1 MKLEKEIIWNRV
13 TKTQKDEYY
22 IYVDIIHSVFGKQY
36 IICITTEIR
45 YRLRVYGGKISLGRR
60 NIIDSSGWARRREW
74 KGRVKW
80 GRERR
85 DSGGNMGKE
94 S

>member
-45 YRLRVYGGKISLGRR
+45 YRLRDERGMDLPRKGEENRYLWVDERDRR
-60 NIIDSSGWARRREW
+60 M
-74 KGRVKW
+74 KG
-80 GRERR
+80 
-85 DSGGNMGKE
+85 SN
-94 S
+94 